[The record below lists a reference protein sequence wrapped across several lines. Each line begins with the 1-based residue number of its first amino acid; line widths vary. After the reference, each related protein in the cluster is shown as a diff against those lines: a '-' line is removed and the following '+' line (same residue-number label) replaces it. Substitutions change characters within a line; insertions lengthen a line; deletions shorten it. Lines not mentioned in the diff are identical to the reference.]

1 MADTTPIVALDV
13 PTGAEALRLARS
25 LGDACRFF
33 KVGNELFTAE
43 GPGVV
48 RALRDELGADV
59 FLDLKFHDIPN
70 TVAGAVRSAVSLGVR
85 LLTVHISGGKEM
97 LDAAQEAAGGNC
109 GILGVTILTSL
120 DGAGV
125 GEAWG
130 RESVDVGA
138 EVLRMAATAT
148 RAGIHGV
155 VCAGTEAAAVH
166 SAHPALALLVPGIR
180 LQAGPVHDQK
190 RVMTPSAARAAGAQY
205 IILGRAV
212 TAAPDPVAAMREV
225 VVALR

>member
-1 MADTTPIVALDV
+1 
-13 PTGAEALRLARS
+13 
-25 LGDACRFF
+25 
-33 KVGNELFTAE
+33 
-43 GPGVV
+43 
-48 RALRDELGADV
+48 
-59 FLDLKFHDIPN
+59 
-70 TVAGAVRSAVSLGVR
+70 
-85 LLTVHISGGKEM
+85 M
-97 LDAAQEAAGGNC
+97 LEAAQDASRGSC

-130 RESVDVGA
+130 RESVDVRA
-138 EVLRMAATAT
+138 EVLRMAAAAT

-166 SAHPALALLVPGIR
+166 AAHPALALLVPGIR

-190 RVMTPSAARAAGAQY
+190 RVMTPSAARAAGARY

-225 VVALR
+225 VASLR